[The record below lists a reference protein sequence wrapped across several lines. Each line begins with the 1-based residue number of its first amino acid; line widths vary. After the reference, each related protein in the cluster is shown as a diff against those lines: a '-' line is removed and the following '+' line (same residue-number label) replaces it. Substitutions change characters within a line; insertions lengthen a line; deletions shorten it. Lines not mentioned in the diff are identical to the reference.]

1 LRLYFAGVGIACLI
15 AAVWLTVRRVRVVWS
30 GRIAVGRVVAFET
43 RTDEESVSYLPVVAF
58 VDEHGSQRRFTSVA
72 GGSRRPAIGSAV
84 TVRYLRDDSNTAY
97 VSSFLHMW
105 AAPLAFAILG
115 VVALLASARG

>member
-1 LRLYFAGVGIACLI
+1 MRVYFALVGIGCLI
-15 AAVWLTVRRVRVVWS
+15 AAVWLMVRRLGVVWR
-30 GRIAVGRVVAFET
+30 GRVAVGRVVAFES
-43 RTDEESVSYLPVVAF
+43 RTDEDSVSYLPVVAF

-84 TVRYLRDDSNTAY
+84 TVRYLRDDSHTAY
-97 VSSFLHMW
+97 ISSFLHMW